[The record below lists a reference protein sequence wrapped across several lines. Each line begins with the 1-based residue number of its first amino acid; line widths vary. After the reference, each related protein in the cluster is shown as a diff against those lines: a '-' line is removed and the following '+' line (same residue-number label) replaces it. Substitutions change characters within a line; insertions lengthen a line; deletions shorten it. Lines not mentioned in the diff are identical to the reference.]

1 MKSGANLEL
10 EHGKPRRV
18 TSLWSLKVVTETG
31 RNLHDH
37 PQANSAEKQQSP
49 GFQHL
54 LLSTPSYTVLRLN
67 FG

>member
-37 PQANSAEKQQSP
+37 PQANSAEKTAITW
-49 GFQHL
+49 F
-54 LLSTPSYTVLRLN
+54 STSST
-67 FG
+67 FHS